1 LGHGSAVQ
9 SHRLRRHLLGGSGIA
24 RPIIPRHRL
33 IGHRRRFGSGG
44 SRALSIALTV
54 ALAVVLV
61 VGGTVGVLGVATVAT
76 VGALSTGLPDP
87 ARLAELTFSQPSVVF
102 DRTGDVELA
111 RFQREQRR
119 VVAFDEVPRLILDA
133 TTTAEDRTF
142 WENDGYD
149 PAAIV
154 QAIGENVSG
163 ESGRGGSTI
172 TQQLVR
178 ARLLPDDVV
187 APGADRYIRKAKEI
201 IQAARLTEA
210 FPGEEGKQAIITA
223 YLNEIF
229 YGHDAYGIAAA
240 ARIYFGVSDLKK
252 LTPAQAALLASLP
265 KSPTSLD
272 PYQFAEKDAEG
283 RWVVDKDAPPVVRRN
298 YVLNNL
304 ATSRWTKLSAS
315 KLKKALAEP
324 VILAGDKPLRYRAP
338 HFTWQVRRQLEQI
351 LGSREAIETGGYT
364 VITTLDWKAQHLA
377 ERWLTAAAIAPN
389 LPREQSDA
397 YLVDQ
402 KIGRGDR
409 SWINN
414 LRGKDIHNGSLVAL
428 DYKTGDVLA
437 YAGSAGYYREDLA
450 SKKFDP
456 KYDAAGDGVRQPG
469 SAWKPIVYATAFE
482 ERALTPG
489 SLLLDITTEFG
500 KGWAPRDADQL
511 DRGPV
516 LVRRALQ
523 YSLNIPAVR
532 ALERVGSEAVLRQAE
547 ALGIRFHGGPDA
559 WLQSGL
565 AGAIGTVEVRPID
578 LTAAY
583 GAIANAGQYLAPRM
597 ILEVRGPDG
606 KVVWKAPPAE
616 VRPALS
622 PEAAYLVA
630 DILAGNTDR
639 RQNPIWAERL
649 ALANGPDGAY
659 RPAGAKTGTAN
670 DALDL
675 ATYGFL
681 APPEDGT
688 VPGLAVGVWMG
699 NSDHSNPR
707 TREPVNSIDAAAP
720 LWRAFVRDYSRDWP
734 VTDFH
739 QPSGVTEA
747 RIDAWSG
754 GRPGPWT
761 RDTVTEFFIE
771 GTQPGSAGAIDENGL
786 LYARSCG
793 RWAVHPLKA
802 ELGPADWDDDVA
814 DWMRRA
820 RRGPGVMG
828 EHDSRTAY
836 FWGER
841 SWGGRIAGPCP
852 APEEREKPDKD
863 NGGGDDKDKDKPGG
877 PKPPDPPDP
886 EDAPDEAGAAL
897 LMGSFGWPMFRVS
910 G

>member
-1 LGHGSAVQ
+1 MLGVP
-9 SHRLRRHLLGGSGIA
+9 GIA
-24 RPIIPRHRL
+24 RPINPRHRL
-33 IGHRRRFGSGG
+33 IGRRRRVEPRGN
-44 SRALSIALTV
+44 RALTV
-54 ALAVVLV
+54 ALTIALAVVLV
-61 VGGTVGVLGVATVAT
+61 VGGAAGVLGLATVAT
-76 VGALSTGLPDP
+76 VGALSNGLPNP
-87 ARLAELTFSQPSVVF
+87 ANLAALTFSQPTIVY
-102 DRTGDVELA
+102 DRTGEVELA

-119 VVAFDEVPRLILDA
+119 VVAFDEVPRLILDS

-154 QAIGENVSG
+154 QAIGENVAG
-163 ESGRGGSTI
+163 ESERGGSTI

-187 APGADRYIRKAKEI
+187 APGSDRYIRKAKEI

-210 FPGEEGKQAIITA
+210 FPGEKGKQAIITA

-240 ARIYFGVSDLKK
+240 ARIYFGVGDLKE
-252 LTPAQAALLASLP
+252 LTPAQAALLAALP

-272 PYQFAEKDAEG
+272 PYRFAKKDDEG
-283 RWVVDKDAPPVVRRN
+283 RWVVPKDAPAVVRRN
-298 YVLNNL
+298 YILTSL
-304 ATSRWTKLSAS
+304 ATSRWTKLSES
-315 KLKKALAEP
+315 QLKKALAEP
-324 VILAGDKPLRYRAP
+324 VVLAGDKPLRYRAP
-338 HFTWQVRRQLEQI
+338 HFTWQVRRQLDAI
-351 LGSREAIETGGYT
+351 LGSREAVETGGYT
-364 VITTLDWKAQHLA
+364 VITSLDWKAQHLA
-377 ERWLTAAAIAPN
+377 ERWLMAAAIAPN
-389 LPREQSDA
+389 VDRDDA
-397 YLVDQ
+397 TAILDSQ
-402 KIGRGDR
+402 KIPGGDR
-409 SWINN
+409 DWIEN

-428 DYKTGDVLA
+428 DYTTGDVLA
-437 YAGSAGYYREDLA
+437 YAGSAGYYRDDLT

-482 ERALTPG
+482 QRALSPG

-516 LVRRALQ
+516 LVRKALQ
-523 YSLNIPAVR
+523 YSLNIPAIR
-532 ALERVGSEAVLRQAE
+532 ALERVGNEAVLRQAE

-559 WLQSGL
+559 FLQAGL
-565 AGAIGTVEVRPID
+565 AGAIGTVELRPID

-583 GAIANAGQYLAPRM
+583 GAIANGGQYLPPRM

-606 KVVWKAPPAE
+606 KTVWKAPAAE
-616 VRPALS
+616 IRPGLS
-622 PEAAYLVA
+622 PQAAYLVA

-639 RQNPIWAERL
+639 RQNPIWAARL

-681 APPEDGT
+681 APPTSGSG

-720 LWRAFVRDYSRDWP
+720 LWHAFVRDYSRDWP
-734 VTDFH
+734 VTDFQ

-761 RDTVTEFFIE
+761 KDTVRELFID
-771 GTQPGSAGAIDENGL
+771 GTQPGAAEAIDANGL
-786 LYARSCG
+786 LYSRGCAG
-793 RWAVHPLKA
+793 WMVDPLKA
-802 ELGPADWDDDVA
+802 ELGPGDWDDDVS
-814 DWMRRA
+814 DWIRRA
-820 RRGPGVMG
+820 RRGPGVIG

-841 SWGGRIAGPCP
+841 SWGGRIIGPCAKP
-852 APEEREKPDKD
+852 KPPEEKPDKP
-863 NGGGDDKDKDKPGG
+863 DKPKDDPKP

-886 EDAPDEAGAAL
+886 PDPPEPSLAPTLYGL
-897 LMGSFGWPMFRVS
+897 SVTWPVLGFP